1 MQKYLFLFRLI
12 INNNYIC
19 IRFKLNNMKNY
30 LLIVFAF
37 IGTTSL
43 KAQTEDCNGVING
56 SAVIDECGTCQL
68 AYLYNTVTHNVTFL
82 NSVDGLSAGS
92 NEMLVSPQSPGNPY
106 WNDCGENYEV
116 DCNNFVKGPALIDT
130 CDICRKAYA
139 YNHITQSVT
148 FVNHVDLHELS
159 ENETIVLPDSD
170 SNPYWNDC
178 TTSSVIESTIKTN
191 ENLTV
196 VRVIDLLGNELKTI
210 KPYTVF
216 IEFYSDG
223 THKKSLVIK

>member
-1 MQKYLFLFRLI
+1 
-12 INNNYIC
+12 
-19 IRFKLNNMKNY
+19 MKNY

-37 IGTTSL
+37 IGTISI

-56 SAVIDECGTCQL
+56 SAVVDECGTCQL

-82 NSVDGLSAGS
+82 NSLDGVSAGS
-92 NEMLVSPQSPGNPY
+92 NEMLVSPQSSGNPY

-116 DCNNFVKGPALIDT
+116 DCNNFVKGPALIDI

-139 YNHITQSVT
+139 YNYITHSVT

-159 ENETIVLPDSD
+159 ENETIVLPDSE
-170 SNPYWNDC
+170 SNQYWNDC

-191 ENLTV
+191 ENLKV

-210 KPYTVF
+210 KPNTVF
-216 IEFYSDG
+216 IEIYIDG
-223 THKKSLVIK
+223 THKKRLIIK